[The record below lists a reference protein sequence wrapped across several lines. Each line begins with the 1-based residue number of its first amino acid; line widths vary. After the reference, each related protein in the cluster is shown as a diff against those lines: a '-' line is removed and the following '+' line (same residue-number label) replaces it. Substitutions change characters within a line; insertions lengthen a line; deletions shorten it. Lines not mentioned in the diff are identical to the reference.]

1 MSENEAK
8 RKLLIPFESFL
19 NRGIHKENSK
29 IFENSFFK
37 DVYSQARE
45 AIVIIDESNKKK
57 NKDIDEKG
65 DFEQELYDVQNVI
78 AFTGRRGTGKTS
90 AMLTFVDNLAMGK
103 IDFAADTLKNTRFYP
118 IPYIDASML
127 EKNEDIFE
135 IVLSKMLLE
144 INKIS
149 TLAGNRGSTQNE
161 IFINEIK
168 EDIVKVYNK
177 YVSLKKSSG
186 YDSASSY
193 STMEKLAERH
203 DIRGQIVELVK
214 NYINCMTRC
223 DSLQYKSGY
232 LVICIDDIDM
242 SQQNHMDVM
251 QSICQ
256 YLMIPGIIVMITS
269 KFSILSASIGQ
280 EFHSKVFVSSIQAE
294 TALDLCKEQ
303 TYDFLRKIIPFDMRI
318 SMPSWRKQDYRSLT
332 SIKINYSGND
342 NLSKLKEMFPRLEKS
357 GLLDEKNLINVNY
370 ELSPKTLIMLMI
382 AHRTKSFLD
391 AAGEKLHFMEPD
403 SLRNL
408 NNLFYLLYNMNDI
421 DLYPERKDE
430 YYRDLEA
437 NRKVLLNYLYFK
449 MIPEFNLS
457 VEEERIIKEFARD
470 KLHRKGR
477 RIWDYYYKCFTKESE
492 KTRIE
497 RLYGAE
503 FYNNEILRNRVEY
516 YSFGEFFRALYF
528 GSRLNLMSRE
538 FIQIILAS
546 LSFIMPQF
554 IETEKNHENIYEA
567 EQKSAQKAHKQ
578 EPAIAVQRN
587 NDIYKYKPIRDVF
600 RYTLLGTWC
609 DDLFDKRTVD
619 IVVKKHTINNEKS
632 LRFFLYL
639 LMLTPVSTGETIKV
653 READGKIRISAKLD
667 PTALFMNLVR
677 IKRIKDLQF
686 CGLETRYN
694 GIFKNFISV
703 IITENKIKN
712 DKFRKLVN
720 CLKGDEDLDLL
731 ELLFKSP
738 DYNFKDLLQV
748 SWFLLKNI
756 DITYNVIKRVVI
768 YLIYLS
774 DNNLRDKKI
783 PKSTPE
789 EAIRS
794 FYLLLEKKLKE
805 EFEVYNKSGL
815 LNWDFNMIFSRNPV
829 ISLFLCEVNNVGSD
843 RNSYDVTAK
852 IGKDSMKDIYID
864 WSDKTGYSEQ
874 IPSSGEVSLSTLFE
888 MCSESY
894 PAEISTLKRL
904 YNSSLDNKI
913 SSQDA
918 IRIIVLILDNKAG
931 EAITEISKLLN
942 NKGDAA
948 T

>member
-1 MSENEAK
+1 MNENEAK
-8 RKLLIPFESFL
+8 RKLLIPFENFL

-29 IFENSFFK
+29 IFEDSFFK

-45 AIVIIDESNKKK
+45 AIVIIDESNKNKKQDTAKK
-57 NKDIDEKG
+57 NN
-65 DFEQELYDVQNVI
+65 FEQDLYDVQNVI

-90 AMLTFVDNLAMGK
+90 AMLTFVDNLATGK
-103 IDFAADTLKNTRFYP
+103 IDFAAESIKNTGFYP

-149 TLAGNRGSTQNE
+149 TFADSRRSVQNE
-161 IFINEIK
+161 IFINDVR
-168 EDIVKVYNK
+168 EDIVKVYNR
-177 YVSLKKSSG
+177 YVSLKKQPEF
-186 YDSASSY
+186 DSASSY
-193 STMEKLAERH
+193 STMEKLAEKH
-203 DIRGQIVELVK
+203 DIRSQIVELVK
-214 NYINCMTRC
+214 KYIDCMTRS
-223 DSLQYKSGY
+223 DSLQSGNGY
-232 LVICIDDIDM
+232 LVVCIDDIDM

-269 KFSILSASIGQ
+269 KFSILSASIEQ

-332 SIKINYSGND
+332 SIKVNFNDKD
-342 NLSKLKEMFPRLEKS
+342 NLTQLKKVFPRLENS
-357 GLLDEKNLINVNY
+357 GLFDETNLINDNY
-370 ELSPKTLIMLMI
+370 ELSPKELIMLMI

-391 AAGEKLHFMEPD
+391 VAGEKLHFMEPD

-408 NNLFYLLYNMNDI
+408 NDLFYLFYNMNDT
-421 DLYPERKDE
+421 DLYQNKPEE

-457 VEEERIIKEFARD
+457 VEEEQTIKEFARD

-528 GSRLNLMSRE
+528 GSRLNLMSKE

-554 IETEKNHENIYEA
+554 IETEKNHEKIYET
-567 EQKSAQKAHKQ
+567 EQKDAQKAHKQ

-587 NDIYKYKPIRDVF
+587 NDNYKYKPIRDVF

-619 IVVKKHTINNEKS
+619 IVVKKNSINNDKD
-632 LRFFLYL
+632 LKFFLYL
-639 LMLTPVSTGETIKV
+639 LMLTPVSTGETINV
-653 READGKIRISAKLD
+653 RETGSWIRISAKLD

-677 IKRIKDLQF
+677 IKRINDLQF
-686 CGLETRYN
+686 SGLESKYN
-694 GIFKNFISV
+694 GPFKNFIPVLLRDSR
-703 IITENKIKN
+703 IKKN
-712 DKFRKLVN
+712 DNFKKLVN
-720 CLKGDEDLDLL
+720 CLKGDEKLDLS

-738 DYNFKDLLQV
+738 DCNFKDLLQI
-748 SWFLLKNI
+748 SWFMLKNI

-774 DNNLRDKKI
+774 DNNLRDKKT

-805 EFEVYNKSGL
+805 EFEVYNKNGL
-815 LNWDFNMIFSRNPV
+815 LNWDFNTIFSGNPV
-829 ISLFLCEVNNVGSD
+829 IALFLGKTD
-843 RNSYDVTAK
+843 KDGTGRDTYDVSSK
-852 IGKDSMKDIYID
+852 VGKTSPSSIYID
-864 WSDKTGYSEQ
+864 WSDKTGYSEL
-874 IPSSGEVSLSTLFE
+874 ITSDGEVSLNTLLDVCAE
-888 MCSESY
+888 CC
-894 PAEISTLKRL
+894 PAETSTLKRL
-904 YNSSLDNKI
+904 YNSSLDKDI

-918 IRIIVLILDNKAG
+918 IKIIASILDNKTGA
-931 EAITEISKLLN
+931 AVTEISESLK
-942 NKGDAA
+942 KGGTSA
-948 T
+948 